1 MTEKIDQPYSTLSN
15 LPEVPLRIIFSFLC
29 KLDHAHLQEAGD
41 HRLKEASVHYVG
53 EGIHIIQ
60 RHLAKG

>member
-1 MTEKIDQPYSTLSN
+1 MTEKIEKIYTTLSN
-15 LPEVPLRIIFSFLC
+15 LPDVPLRIIFSFLS
-29 KLDHAHLQEAGD
+29 KLDHAHLQEVGD
-41 HRLKEASVHYVG
+41 SRLKEVSVQYVG